1 MMQDLIKQ
9 TNKKSSK
16 SKKRDKLRN
25 NKKKIFSF
33 VVAYQQDNFHTE
45 LSTSHIQLVTRACC
59 RHAQIWLIDYLDW
72 HK

>member
-25 NKKKIFSF
+25 NKKKIFSSF
-33 VVAYQQDNFHTE
+33 VVAYQQDNFRTE
-45 LSTSHIQLVTRACC
+45 YSASHIQLVSRACC
-59 RHAQIWLIDYLDW
+59 RHALIWFN
-72 HK
+72 